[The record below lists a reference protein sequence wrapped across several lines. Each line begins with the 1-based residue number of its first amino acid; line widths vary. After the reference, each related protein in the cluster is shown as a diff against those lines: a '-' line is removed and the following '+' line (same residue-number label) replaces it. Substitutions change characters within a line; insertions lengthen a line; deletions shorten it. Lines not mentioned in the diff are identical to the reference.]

1 MVKKSL
7 FKNKLIASVLTGA
20 MVLGS
25 ISTVGLNAYADG
37 EDEEIE
43 DNGGYYADIQVPAD
57 LEDGTYYGIQE
68 VSNKMPGVGDDN
80 HPFSYMIEVAVTVES
95 GVIKNVEL
103 THIDQATARD
113 LDVDY
118 MNWSVSEAEG
128 KNLAAFEGLDAKGD
142 RLYTGTDTVTGATK
156 SNLGIL
162 RAVVDALEAKTTEST
177 YGTTALPNEVT
188 ATDAVYPAA
197 GAYAEVKLDFGA
209 IENPE
214 NFAIYNADASAEEAA
229 ANAYGGIRWIQGKV
243 VNSKNKSTAI
253 MCDADYDYD
262 AATQT
267 LKIYNTDTTGIGS
280 YSINMYDKTGKYQD
294 AYVTFELNDPS
305 VDAGD
310 ITLENNKL
318 SVKDGEDVSVKD
330 LSALITSIEV
340 DGKEYVTY
348 TSNHGIY
355 QSGSPAA
362 AMFKADGTVILD
374 GKVNQVVA
382 ITEADYNTTRG
393 KNATSPL
400 AAKGEY
406 NVTIHIAGYP
416 DVTGKVVN
424 NGVAEVSIKAEATEL
439 TQDYVGAKDFTP
451 TVSATNGNYTFTS
464 SNTSV
469 ATVGADNK
477 VTIKGAGSTVL
488 KVTSTDS
495 TYSVATTEATL
506 VVNAPAGSVSY
517 NDAIVVDAKKCGVD
531 LATYLAN
538 ATVKVT
544 GPDGKAASYTAS
556 NVFDTETGKVNLDA
570 SVKSGRNTV
579 TVFAAYGEY
588 DLEVTYAG
596 FETITAEVEK
606 AGTVYRVYGSNR
618 YQTSMETADALKEVL
633 GVDKFENVIVTT
645 GDNFADALAGSY
657 LASEKNAPILLINE
671 KMSAAVCD
679 YIEAN
684 LADNGTV
691 YVLGGTGAVKD
702 EWVKGLENI
711 KRLSGKSRYETN
723 IKILEEVGVEAG
735 SDVLVVTGTNFAD
748 SLSVSATG
756 LPILLVGDALTTA
769 QTTFLDSIE
778 GEHIHIIGGEA
789 AVNENIEKELNAE
802 RIKGKDRYETS
813 VKVAEEFF
821 DAPTDA
827 VLAFGGTYPDGLCGG
842 VLAKA
847 SNAPL
852 ILTHNDKASY
862 AADYIQAEGIVN
874 GFVLGGPVV
883 CVSDKA
889 VETIFSGSYD
899 FVVKK

>member
-7 FKNKLIASVLTGA
+7 LTNKLIAGVLAGA

-25 ISTVGLNAYADG
+25 ISTLGLNAYAHE
-37 EDEEIE
+37 EDEELE

-68 VSNKMPGVGDDN
+68 VSNTMPGVADDH
-80 HPFSYMIEVAVTVES
+80 HPFGYMIEVAVTVEG

-103 THIDQATARD
+103 THIDQTTARD

-118 MNWSVSEAEG
+118 MNWSVSEAED
-128 KNLAAFEGLDAKGD
+128 KNMAAFEGLDATGH
-142 RLYTGTDTVTGATK
+142 RLYTGVDTVTGATK

-162 RAVVDALEAKTTEST
+162 RAVVDALETQTTEST
-177 YGTTALPNEVT
+177 WGTEALPNEVT
-188 ATDAVYPAA
+188 ATDAAYPEA
-197 GAYAEVKLDFGA
+197 GAYAEVKLNFGG

-229 ANAYGGIRWIQGKV
+229 ANAYGGIRWMQGAV

-253 MCDADYDYD
+253 LCDADYDYD

-267 LKIYNTDTTGIGS
+267 LKIYNTKTTGIGS
-280 YSINMYDKTGKYQD
+280 YTINMYDKTGKYQD
-294 AYVTFELNDPS
+294 AYVTFELNDAS
-305 VDAGD
+305 VVAEDL
-310 ITLENNKL
+310 TLENNKL
-318 SVKDGEDVSVKD
+318 SVKDGEAVSVKD
-330 LSALITSIEV
+330 LGELITSVEV

-355 QSGSPAA
+355 QPGSPAA
-362 AMFKADGTVILD
+362 LFNEDGTVILD
-374 GKVNQVVA
+374 GEVNQVVA

-400 AAKGEY
+400 AVKGEHDM
-406 NVTIHIAGYP
+406 TIHIAGYP

-424 NGVAEVSIKAEATEL
+424 NGVAEVSIQAAEADL
-439 TQDYVGAKDFTP
+439 TQDYASAKDFTP
-451 TVSATNGNYTFTS
+451 VVSATNDKYTFTS
-464 SNTSV
+464 SNESV
-469 ATVGADNK
+469 ATIDAETNK
-477 VTIKGAGSTVL
+477 VTIKAAGSTVL
-488 KVTSTDS
+488 TVTSTDA
-495 TYSVATTEATL
+495 TYSKATAKATL
-506 VVNAPAGSVSY
+506 VISAPAGSVSY
-517 NDAIVVDAKKCGVD
+517 NDAIVVDAEKCGVD

-544 GPDGKAASYTAS
+544 GPDGKAESYTAS
-556 NVFDTETGKVNLDA
+556 NVFDTKTGKVNLDA
-570 SVKSGRNTV
+570 SVKSGKKTV
-579 TVFAAYGEY
+579 AVFAAYGEY
-588 DLEVTYAG
+588 DLEVTYTG
-596 FETITAEVEK
+596 FETITADVVKE
-606 AGTVYRVYGSNR
+606 GTVYRVYGTNR
-618 YQTSMETADALKEVL
+618 YNTALETADALKETI
-633 GVDKFENVIVTT
+633 GVEKFENVIVTT

-657 LASEKNAPILLINE
+657 LASAKNAPILLINE
-671 KMSAAVCD
+671 KMSATVCD
-679 YIEAN
+679 YIKAN
-684 LADNGTV
+684 LADKGTV

-769 QTTFLDSIE
+769 QKTFLDSIE

-789 AVNENIEKELNAE
+789 AVNEDIAKALDAE
-802 RIKGKDRYETS
+802 RIKGKNRYETS

-821 DAPTDA
+821 DGPTNA
-827 VLAFGGTYPDGLCGG
+827 VLAYGATYPDGLCGG

-847 SNAPL
+847 ANAPL
-852 ILTHNDKASY
+852 ILTHNDSTSF

-874 GFVLGGPVV
+874 GYVLGGPVV
-883 CVSDKA
+883 CVSDEA
-889 VETIFSGSYD
+889 VDTIFEGHYN
-899 FVVKK
+899 FLVK